1 MIIRKASSVT
11 EDSTRGTG
19 GFPQGLPLEVLFD
32 GNRAPSN
39 VQLRKMILLHDL
51 ATKDEVKKMGE
62 P

>member
-1 MIIRKASSVT
+1 LIIRKASSVT

-51 ATKDEVKKMGE
+51 ATKDEV
-62 P
+62 